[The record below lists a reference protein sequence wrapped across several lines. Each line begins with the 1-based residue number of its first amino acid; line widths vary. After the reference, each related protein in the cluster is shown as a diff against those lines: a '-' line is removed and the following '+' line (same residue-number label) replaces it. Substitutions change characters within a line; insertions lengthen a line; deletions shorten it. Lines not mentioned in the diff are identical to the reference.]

1 MKCHESTMIAIARSH
16 PLSPCFV
23 KMNRRWS
30 TPFGTCI
37 FQKHKEMFQ
46 NMHFWTSKMF
56 LCNMPAMLCFFFT
69 IFLQEPIAPKHQQPA
84 KEFIPVATTRPE
96 TILGDAAVCVHPEVQ
111 QSLLHCWWFRNLA
124 NHLTRMKPCKWW
136 GYLPYIYHINWWFAG
151 FLKHQQEKPD
161 WFVSPGMIG
170 RWVEARISCLG
181 WMFFGDSMGVIEW
194 SAFFTT
200 IWHGDVWNLFEALK
214 SCQIQVVSR
223 TCPILVGGK
232 ISPGNLP
239 LEFGADEVNWC
250 RWCNTKED
258 MILKN
263 TSD

>member
-1 MKCHESTMIAIARSH
+1 MKA
-16 PLSPCFV
+16 
-23 KMNRRWS
+23 RWS
-30 TPFGTCI
+30 QLQDLTHCPLVFWRWTEDDQHPSEHVFFRSTKRCFKTCI
-37 FQKHKEMFQ
+37 FEQ
-46 NMHFWTSKMF
+46 
-56 LCNMPAMLCFFFT
+56 ARCFFATCQQCCVFFT

-124 NHLTRMKPCKWW
+124 NHLTCMKPCKWW